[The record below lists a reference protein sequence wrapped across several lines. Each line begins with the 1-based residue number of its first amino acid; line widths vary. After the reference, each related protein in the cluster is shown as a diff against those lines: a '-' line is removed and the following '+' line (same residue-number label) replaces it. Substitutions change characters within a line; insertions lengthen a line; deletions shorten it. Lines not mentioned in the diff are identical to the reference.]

1 MGTSQATAIETER
14 LTNLATNEDRTP
26 EARITA
32 ARGLLRH
39 TRFADRSVRLA
50 KKLAKFYS
58 ENQEVSAVVRTKAAR
73 LFMFAVEQKVDE
85 VEEAAE
91 VQAEEI
97 AKAQAIDLSLPHD
110 FSKPYFSRLIMDCS
124 TDRVAQQKEIDELV
138 ATNAAKWGSQPTY
151 EKFVKEEKTWW
162 WERTQTYVEAIKD
175 HGKGLREIAAK
186 YELIIKGSH
195 HASN

>member
-1 MGTSQATAIETER
+1 M
-14 LTNLATNEDRTP
+14 
-26 EARITA
+26 
-32 ARGLLRH
+32 
-39 TRFADRSVRLA
+39 
-50 KKLAKFYS
+50 
-58 ENQEVSAVVRTKAAR
+58 
-73 LFMFAVEQKVDE
+73 DE

-97 AKAQAIDLSLPHD
+97 AKAQAIDPSLPAD
-110 FSKPYFSRLIMDCS
+110 FNKPYFSRLIMDCS
-124 TDRVAQQKEIDELV
+124 TDPEAHQSEVDALV
-138 ATNAAKWGSQPTY
+138 AANAAKWGSQPTY
-151 EKFVKEEKTWW
+151 EKFVKDEKTWW